1 MRPDP
6 APFAHWLA
14 LWDLVPEGEV
24 LSMPLTGSRL
34 LPVRAGDRPAMLKL
48 AASADE
54 RRGAEVMAWWNG
66 EGAAP
71 VLAYEGEAL
80 LMARAEGGRSLI
92 DQVQRG
98 DDAGAMAVLC
108 EVTGRLHRRRATP
121 PPQLPPLIRL
131 FQMLL
136 ETSDARLFAARRV
149 AEGLLAEPDETVV
162 LHGDMH
168 HNNVLDFG
176 ALGWRAID
184 PWGYVGERA
193 YDYANLFRNPDL
205 ASLTRERLIARLTQ
219 VSGLA
224 RLPPERLLP
233 WIYAHAGLS
242 AAWDGADGQDAQRSL
257 AVLQLVE
264 PML

>member
-1 MRPDP
+1 MRPDL
-6 APFAHWLA
+6 APFAPWLA

-34 LPVRAGDRPAMLKL
+34 LPVRAGDRAAMLKL

-54 RRGAEVMAWWNG
+54 RRGAEVMAWWDG

-71 VLAYEGEAL
+71 VLAYDGEAL
-80 LMARAEGGRSLI
+80 LMVRAEGRRSLV
-92 DQVQRG
+92 DQVTQG

-108 EVTGRLHRRRATP
+108 DVIARLHSARPTP
-121 PPQLPPLIRL
+121 PPRLPPLIRL

-136 ETSDARLFAARRV
+136 ETSDPRLIAARRV
-149 AEGLLAEPDETVV
+149 AEGLLAEPGETVV

-184 PWGYVGERA
+184 PWGYVGARA

-205 ASLTRERLIARLTQ
+205 ASLTRERLTARLAQ
-219 VSGLA
+219 VSDLA
-224 RLPPERLLP
+224 RLPPERLLA

-242 AAWDGADGQDAQRSL
+242 AAWDEADGQDAQRSF
-257 AVLQLVE
+257 AVLQIVE